1 MVLLIL
7 LPVPAASAHP
17 LGNFTVNTHVG
28 LRVEPGAVLVRV
40 VVDSA
45 EIPTVQAFPDGRP
58 ADGAS
63 GFTAYR
69 DQECRSVTDDLV
81 LSVDGAE
88 VAVQVRSTSLEFPA
102 GAGGL
107 PTTRLT
113 CDGRASDLDTVGSE
127 VSLLG
132 TPAQGRVGWHEVVAV
147 GDGVTL
153 ASSDVPSRSVSE
165 VLRAY
170 PEDLLKSPLEQ
181 TGATLTISEGSGT
194 PSGAGA
200 GEADVMPAPSDGLLG
215 SLTDRFT
222 QLVGSPDLTVGLAF
236 LSFVAAVVLGAI
248 HAFAPGHGKALMAA
262 YLVGQD
268 GSWRQAMLIGTSVT
282 VTHTAGVLVLGV
294 VLSTVAVTAP
304 ERVYPYLGLASGLLV
319 CGIGITLVRRA
330 LTRNPATA
338 RTQSGVTVPHD
349 HVAHDHVD
357 HDHHANH
364 DSHADHEHPH
374 PHSHAH
380 PDATTP
386 SHGRDLATADAAHRG
401 VVHSHGSGPAHTHS
415 VATDARGLLAVGF
428 AGGLVPA
435 PSAVVVLLGGI
446 ALGRAWFGVL
456 LVLAYGIGMS
466 LALAGTGLLL
476 VHARRRIQTWAL
488 RPDGSGRGLPPLLT
502 HLPLLTAAFVVAV
515 GLGLAARALSQVL

>member
-1 MVLLIL
+1 MVLLVL
-7 LPVPAASAHP
+7 LPLPAASAHP

-28 LRVEPGAVLVRV
+28 LRVEPRAVLVRV

-58 ADGAS
+58 ADGSS

-69 DQECRSVTDDLV
+69 DQECRSVTDDLI
-81 LSVDGAE
+81 LSVDGTE
-88 VAVQVRSTSLEFPA
+88 VAVQVQSTGLEFPA

-113 CDGRASDLDTVGSE
+113 CDVRASDLDTVGSE

-132 TPAQGRVGWHEVVAV
+132 TPARGQVGWHEVVAV

-153 ASSDVPSRSVSE
+153 ASSDVPSRSASQ

-170 PEDLLKSPLEQ
+170 PEDLLQSPLEQ

-194 PSGAGA
+194 PARAAA
-200 GEADVMPAPSDGLLG
+200 GEGDVVPAPVDGMLG

-236 LSFVAAVVLGAI
+236 LSFLVAVVLGAA

-268 GSWRQAMLIGTSVT
+268 GSWRQAMLIAASVT

-330 LTRNPATA
+330 LA
-338 RTQSGVTVPHD
+338 RTRFAADRLSGDQAHG
-349 HVAHDHVD
+349 HVR
-357 HDHHANH
+357 
-364 DSHADHEHPH
+364 ADPH
-374 PHSHAH
+374 PHAH
-380 PDATTP
+380 THPHGPVPHEHEHEHEHEHLPATWTVP
-386 SHGRDLATADAAHRG
+386 GHVKQDLATAAVLDS
-401 VVHSHGSGPAHTHS
+401 VEHSHDNGPAHTHS

-476 VHARRRIQTWAL
+476 VHARRRVEAWVLSTG
-488 RPDGSGRGLPPLLT
+488 RSDRGLPPLLRQ
-502 HLPLLTAAFVVAV
+502 LPLLTAAFVVIV
-515 GLGLAARALSQVL
+515 GLGLGVRALSQIL